1 MFHLWHVAQAC
12 SPLLCLSAGA
22 VTAASGLLNVQ
33 QLEVSVRCLM
43 VLGMLLPS
51 STDAQQQLADNAPAL
66 LQLLALLKQSE
77 DADCKV
83 IARDV
88 LGLLMRDEALRGKV
102 EAAIRQQAEAA
113 AAGAAAQQQEPSSAV
128 SPA

>member
-1 MFHLWHVAQAC
+1 MLDVR
-12 SPLLCLSAGA
+12 
-22 VTAASGLLNVQ
+22 

-43 VLGMLLPS
+43 VLGMLLS
-51 STDAQQQLADNAPAL
+51 SSPVAQQQVADDAAAL
-66 LQLLALLKQSE
+66 QQLMELLKQNE

-88 LGLLMRDEALRGKV
+88 LGVLMRDEGLRGKV

-113 AAGAAAQQQEPSSAV
+113 AAAAAQQEPSSAAT
-128 SPA
+128 PA

>member
-1 MFHLWHVAQAC
+1 MLDVR
-12 SPLLCLSAGA
+12 
-22 VTAASGLLNVQ
+22 

-43 VLGMLLPS
+43 VLGMLLPTS
-51 STDAQQQLADNAPAL
+51 PDAQQQLADNAAAL
-66 LQLLALLKQSE
+66 QQLMELLKQNE

-88 LGLLMRDEALRGKV
+88 LGLLLKAEGLRGKV

-113 AAGAAAQQQEPSSAV
+113 AAAQQEPSSAAT
-128 SPA
+128 PA

>member
-1 MFHLWHVAQAC
+1 M
-12 SPLLCLSAGA
+12 
-22 VTAASGLLNVQ
+22 
-33 QLEVSVRCLM
+33 RCLM

>member
-1 MFHLWHVAQAC
+1 MAYR
-12 SPLLCLSAGA
+12 LCFPIFAGV
-22 VTAASGLLNVQ
+22 VTAASGLLDVQ
-33 QLEVSVRCLM
+33 HLEVSVRCLM
-43 VLGMLLPS
+43 VLGMLLPARAA
-51 STDAQQQLADNAPAL
+51 AQQQLADDAAAL
-66 LQLLALLKQSE
+66 QQLMALLKQGE

-113 AAGAAAQQQEPSSAV
+113 AAASGAQQQEPSSAAT
-128 SPA
+128 PA